1 MRRDKYFLIII
12 LALVATRLYSA
23 TKSDSLA
30 TDTLKRVALK
40 EVVVKAERAHIV
52 KKKGD
57 VVTFFFSRHANEAKD
72 IYTALTEIPAL
83 HIDPAM
89 KTIRLAKGGNPLVL
103 MDGVPKEYALE
114 SLSPASVNKVEVTS
128 HVPLEYMGQGYT
140 GVVNIIT
147 KRKQEGST
155 YLNIGLLSHPT
166 KAFSSADANFS
177 YDKGK

>member
-1 MRRDKYFLIII
+1 M
-12 LALVATRLYSA
+12 
-23 TKSDSLA
+23 
-30 TDTLKRVALK
+30 
-40 EVVVKAERAHIV
+40 

-57 VVTFFFSRHANEAKD
+57 VVTFFYIHHANEAKD

-83 HIDPAM
+83 HIDPTM
-89 KTIRLAKGGNPLVL
+89 KTIRFGKSSSPPLVL
-103 MDGVPKEYALE
+103 VDGIPRENVLE
-114 SLSPASVNKVEVTS
+114 SLSPASVNKMEVSS
-128 HVPLEYMGQGYT
+128 HVPLEYIGQGYT

-166 KAFSSADANFS
+166 KAFSSSDANFS